1 MVFISVLFQKIVK
14 PFNLIHVLFQIFPD
28 ISVNKLPEFYG
39 TDFEN
44 FSSTNIV
51 QTPSSL
57 EINKRT
63 EIDANFYVFPNPIA
77 IFLVPYGLYLV
88 FYAWLSPSTI
98 PSTIPLGTIAQYLG
112 KYTKLALEI

>member
-1 MVFISVLFQKIVK
+1 MS
-14 PFNLIHVLFQIFPD
+14 
-28 ISVNKLPEFYG
+28 EFYG

-44 FSSTNIV
+44 FSSTNILKRL
-51 QTPSSL
+51 SSQ

-63 EIDANFYVFPNPIA
+63 AIDANFYVFPNPIA

-112 KYTKLALEI
+112 MYTKLALEI